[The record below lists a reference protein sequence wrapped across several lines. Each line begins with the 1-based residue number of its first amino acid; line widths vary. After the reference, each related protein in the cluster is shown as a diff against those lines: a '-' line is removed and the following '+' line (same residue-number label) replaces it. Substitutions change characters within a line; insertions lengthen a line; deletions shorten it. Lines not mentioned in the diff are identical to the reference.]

1 MPGGTGARAAPNE
14 AVLQAV
20 EAAAAQGKGMTVAQ
34 VTAATGLP
42 TDEVEMEMAAL
53 LRGTCGRCVCC
64 GSVDSGPWNRIQSH
78 STTPGHPHPQHT
90 PHS

>member
-64 GSVDSGPWNRIQSH
+64 GSVDSGPGTGFNLIQRPPD
-78 STTPGHPHPQHT
+78 TPPQPT